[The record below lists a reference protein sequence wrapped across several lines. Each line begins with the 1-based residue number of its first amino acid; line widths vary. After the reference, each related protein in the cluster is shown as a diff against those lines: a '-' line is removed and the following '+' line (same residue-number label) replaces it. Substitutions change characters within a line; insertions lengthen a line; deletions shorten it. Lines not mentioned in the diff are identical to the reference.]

1 MSALLD
7 AAMKLL
13 SERPYTERELSKQL
27 EKSFADK
34 PDIDALIQSTITRLN
49 ELHLISDH
57 RLAES
62 TAQHY
67 AHKGNRFTIQSLRQ
81 RGVSDEV
88 IDEVLANLG
97 DEYPRALDE
106 ARRKSRGLKD
116 EHPEKSKTRI
126 YRFLS
131 GRGFAHE
138 TIKEVCKQLAE
149 EGFFSAV
156 NRHDESDFE

>member
-1 MSALLD
+1 MSSPLN

-13 SERPYTERELSKQL
+13 SSRPYTERELARQL
-27 EKSFADK
+27 EKSFADR
-34 PDIDALIQSTITRLN
+34 PDVDALIQSTMKRLN
-49 ELHLISDH
+49 ELHLINDR

-81 RGVSDEV
+81 RGISDEV
-88 IDEVLANLG
+88 IDEVLATVG

-106 ARRKSRGLKD
+106 ARKKSRGLKD
-116 EHPEKSKTRI
+116 EHPEKAKTRV

-131 GRGFAHE
+131 GRGFAHD
-138 TIKEVCKQLAE
+138 TIRVVCNQLGR
-149 EGFFSAV
+149 EGFFGSA
-156 NRHDESDFE
+156 NHQEELE